1 MVNGLVDYNWDHI
14 ESYDDSEISYFLFL
28 EGKSIDV
35 ISKIR
40 NISREA
46 VQKHII
52 DGKIKY
58 RFLAKSKN
66 SEELLISIS
75 KAGKSDKQLLLNN
88 LDEKNLEAL
97 IEYIKNNYV
106 EMHAKDKETAIWL
119 VGELKDITCKD
130 ILIRASVHKL
140 VNVRRMAVS
149 AMGKINNK
157 IFENA
162 LKRALEDE
170 NPQVIAYA
178 LKSLIK
184 MENSVARDKVKKL
197 LAISNKE
204 YIKKLCEEYLNM
216 AETGEKIWV
225 IIQ

>member
-1 MVNGLVDYNWDHI
+1 MINGLVDYNWDHI
-14 ESYDDSEISYFLFL
+14 ENYDDSEISYFLFL

-66 SEELLISIS
+66 SKELLISIS

-97 IEYIKNNYV
+97 IQYIKNNYV

-149 AMGKINNK
+149 AMGKINDK

-216 AETGEKIWV
+216 AETGEKI
-225 IIQ
+225 